1 MIQRIQTLYL
11 AVAAALG
18 GLLLNGPIVSLI
30 GPDSTL
36 YHLFWKGIMKE
47 SETGML
53 SVVEKTL
60 PLSMITILVPLL
72 FILSILIYG
81 KRKLQIRVTVF
92 ATLLMAGVMILMVY
106 YIWFAGNRLDAEY
119 LFNIK
124 LTFPPVGV
132 IMGYLAF
139 RAILKDELLVSSYDR
154 LRK

>member
-18 GLLLNGPIVSLI
+18 GLLLNGPIVSLV

-36 YHLFWKGIMKE
+36 YHLFWKGIMLE

-53 SVVEKTL
+53 SLVEKTL

-81 KRKLQIRVTVF
+81 KRKLQLRVTVF
-92 ATLLMAGVMILMVY
+92 ATLLMAGVMILMAY
-106 YIWFAGNRLDAEY
+106 YIWFAGNRLDADY
-119 LFNIK
+119 IFNIK

-139 RAILKDELLVSSYDR
+139 RAILKDELLVSSYNR
-154 LRK
+154 FRK

>member
-1 MIQRIQTLYL
+1 MIQRIQTVYL

-18 GLLLNGPIVSLI
+18 GLLLNGPIVSLV
-30 GPDSTL
+30 GPDSAL
-36 YHLFWKGIMKE
+36 YHLFWKGIIRE

-53 SVVEKTL
+53 SIVEKTL

-72 FILSILIYG
+72 FILSIFLYSR
-81 KRKLQIRVTVF
+81 RKLQLRVTVF

-106 YIWFAGNRLDAEY
+106 YIWFAGNRLDADY

-139 RAILKDELLVSSYDR
+139 RGILKDELLIRSYER
-154 LRK
+154 FRK